1 MSDPKD
7 SRLSDQELDQLLVET
22 LGKAGLGH
30 LSEEELAVKKSTWA
44 KHVTQ
49 HYSSCRLCQ
58 KRRDLAQQLLKL
70 DGIDSESSSRTR
82 RKRQL
87 ARIDA
92 ALDAELEPGRL
103 TIRIDPKGRLHANP
117 DGMEIVVEP
126 PAQMATRHAPSSTAP
141 LQFKRQFGPY
151 DVGLSLVRLQRTDA
165 SCFDLIIHLA
175 GTELKRPSATLLKEG
190 RERAIQ
196 PVPSGTT
203 TFADLEPGEFT
214 IVIEDHRVLVGC
226 IHVDLIDEGHDEL

>member
-1 MSDPKD
+1 MSDSQD
-7 SRLSDQELDQLLVET
+7 SGFSNQDLDRLLVET

-30 LSEEELAVKKSTWA
+30 LSEEELAGPRSSWA
-44 KHVTQ
+44 EHVVE
-49 HYSSCRLCQ
+49 HFSSCQLCK
-58 KRRDLAQQLLKL
+58 KRRQLAKQLLKL
-70 DGIDSESSSRTR
+70 DGIDSESRSQARQN
-82 RKRQL
+82 RQL
-87 ARIDA
+87 KRIDA

-103 TIRIDPKGRLHANP
+103 TIRIDQKGRVRANP
-117 DGMEIVVEP
+117 DGLEIVVEP
-126 PAQMATRHAPSSTAP
+126 LAQMATRQTPASTAP

-151 DVGLSLVRLQRTDA
+151 DVGLSLVRLRRPDS

-175 GTELKRPSATLLKEG
+175 GTELHRPSAMLLKEG

-226 IHVDLIDEGHDEL
+226 IHVDLIDEET